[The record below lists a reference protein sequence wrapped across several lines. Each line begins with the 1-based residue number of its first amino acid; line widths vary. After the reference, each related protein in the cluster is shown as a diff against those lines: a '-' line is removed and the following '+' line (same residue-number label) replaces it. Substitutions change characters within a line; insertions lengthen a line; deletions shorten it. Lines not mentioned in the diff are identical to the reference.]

1 MASLTALEQA
11 PRRLTSRLP
20 VQRSALLF
28 ALLLALVAF
37 LVLYPIVLLVI
48 NSFQVGALGQES
60 TWGLANWR
68 AALSERQM
76 REALLNTLTL
86 TITRQA
92 IAFILAL
99 PLAWLLARTNLPGR
113 HWLEFLFWL
122 AFFLPPLTLTM
133 GWIVLLDGQRGLVNR
148 ALTSLPF
155 FTQPP
160 FDIFSWWGIVFTHL
174 VTGTLA
180 VKVML
185 LTPAFRN
192 MDASLE
198 EAAHTLGSSTI
209 GTLLRIVIPV
219 MAPAILIVLLLGTIR
234 SIEAFEIELVLG
246 APRQIDVYSTLIYRQ
261 VFQEPPQYGTAT
273 AMSLL
278 ILVVLLPLV
287 VLQQW
292 LTQRRSHT
300 TVTSKHNSRLHD
312 LGPWRWPAFGIVS
325 GLIVVITIIPII
337 LTVLGTFMKLFGSFE
352 VPDPWT
358 LRNWQSA
365 ITHPLFM
372 NALRN
377 TIVIGLAAAL
387 LCLVLSSLIAY
398 VSVRTRYYGRGALDF
413 LTWMPVVI
421 PGIVIGLGF
430 LWMFLQTPVL
440 RPVYGTLF
448 ILVLAVLLGNI
459 TIGSQIAK
467 ASIVQ
472 LGSELEEA
480 SWACGGTAVYTVWR
494 VILPLITPTLA
505 IIGVLTF
512 VSAARAT
519 SLIVLLSTGP
529 TQPLSILQLQYLA
542 NGQFETAAVV
552 GVIVLLLTTGV
563 AVLAR
568 VLGLRLGLQ
577 EG

>member
-1 MASLTALEQA
+1 MASLTALERA
-11 PRRLTSRLP
+11 PRRLASRLP
-20 VQRSALLF
+20 VQRSAVLF

-48 NSFQVGALGQES
+48 NSFQVGALGQET
-60 TWGLANWR
+60 TWGLDNWR

-76 REALLNTLTL
+76 REALLNTLSL
-86 TITRQA
+86 TVTRQA

-122 AFFLPPLTLTM
+122 VFFLPPLTLTM

-148 ALTSLPF
+148 ALTNLPF

-160 FDIFSWWGIVFTHL
+160 FEIFSWWGIVFTHL

-192 MDASLE
+192 MDAALE
-198 EAAHTLGSSTI
+198 EAAHTLGSSTL

-300 TVTSKHNSRLHD
+300 TITSKHHSRLHD
-312 LGPWRWPAFGIVS
+312 LGPWRWPAFGLVA
-325 GLIVVITIIPII
+325 GLIVIITVIPITLTII
-337 LTVLGTFMKLFGSFE
+337 GTFMKLFGSFE
-352 VPDPWT
+352 VADPWT

-377 TIVIGLAAAL
+377 TVVIGLVAAL
-387 LCLVLSSLIAY
+387 LCLALSSLIAY
-398 VSVRTRYYGRGALDF
+398 VSVRTRYFGKSLLDF

-430 LWMFLQTPVL
+430 LWMFLQTPLL
-440 RPVYGTLF
+440 RPVYGTTF
-448 ILVLAVLLGNI
+448 ILILAVVLGNI

-467 ASIVQ
+467 ANMVQ

-480 SWACGGTAVYTVWR
+480 SWACGGTAVYTAWR

-505 IIGVLTF
+505 VIGVLTF

-552 GVIVLLLTTGV
+552 GVVVLLLTTGV
-563 AVLAR
+563 ALLAR

-577 EG
+577 AG